1 MKKIFP
7 LSHQKHKPE
16 RVIEAIK
23 NDIRKYLKR
32 ERSKKLPEEAD
43 YWDFDCRFG
52 RESDQADTLHSAEII
67 PAIDKAYEEKWEQCY
82 IEIIAKPAKR
92 EVKVEQG
99 DDMEEGG
106 DSTD

>member
-7 LSHQKHKPE
+7 LTHTRHKPE
-16 RVIEAIK
+16 RVVEAIK

-52 RESDQADTLHSAEII
+52 RESDQADTLHSTEVIA
-67 PAIDKAYEEKWEQCY
+67 AIDKACEEKWEQCY

-92 EVKVEQG
+92 EVRAKEESVE
-99 DDMEEGG
+99 ESEA
-106 DSTD
+106 S